1 MRALRTSAP
10 GTNACI
16 QRLASRHTTGDFVSG
31 QGGVI
36 YKKAGELEK
45 KAFQGLM
52 DDVLKPM
59 VPLFFECVDMDDE
72 AGRTA
77 EYLGMQD
84 LLGLFE
90 NPSVMD
96 VKMVGLAERRR
107 HLY

>member
-1 MRALRTSAP
+1 
-10 GTNACI
+10 
-16 QRLASRHTTGDFVSG
+16 VSG

-107 HLY
+107 RLY